1 MKFNQKVMRI
11 FVLLL
16 PLLFLSISSQA
27 QVIDDSALE
36 DLQNKGIRFV
46 EGKFVAYLADT
57 VSPDFTA
64 KAFAELDIQILELDI
79 EPLVIRLVNNPSDS
93 TLRALHAHPSAT
105 VYMPKTKNGVS
116 EYFET
121 ISNLEA
127 LIKEQQDNIR
137 SMDSNHVASIFI
149 EFDYSI
155 NQSKLREFLRAF
167 DDLAYVIYRNNPRTV
182 TLKAEAG
189 NEFELMD
196 KVQQLPFVES
206 TTLIGQIDY

>member
-64 KAFAELDIQILELDI
+64 KAFAELDIQIL
-79 EPLVIRLVNNPSDS
+79 
-93 TLRALHAHPSAT
+93 
-105 VYMPKTKNGVS
+105 
-116 EYFET
+116 
-121 ISNLEA
+121 
-127 LIKEQQDNIR
+127 
-137 SMDSNHVASIFI
+137 
-149 EFDYSI
+149 
-155 NQSKLREFLRAF
+155 
-167 DDLAYVIYRNNPRTV
+167 
-182 TLKAEAG
+182 
-189 NEFELMD
+189 
-196 KVQQLPFVES
+196 
-206 TTLIGQIDY
+206 